1 MHWRKTQKNEKN
13 TRQKQ
18 ARDNVI
24 VHLAYYKCYL
34 GHMTQRKL
42 FTYLRPMVCSLGGST
57 TTVDWALKPGW
68 RTFLRISR
76 PSWQS
81 AHVWQRTCVTK
92 SQVVSICSL
101 CISSSMQLPQQ
112 PHDLFIASKLPCF
125 LHQKKTKDRV
135 TRWNAT
141 ETLVIHMPK
150 TRDTRVPMRQD
161 LSLHGSYKT
170 QRVVHNQEDI

>member
-1 MHWRKTQKNEKN
+1 MKLYWILQDHIQNQVRNNKDIHMFACIEERPKKREKN
-13 TRQKQ
+13 RRQKQ
-18 ARDNVI
+18 ARDNII
-24 VHLAYYKCYL
+24 VHLVYYNCYL

-112 PHDLFIASKLPCF
+112 PHDLSIASKLPCF
-125 LHQKKTKDRV
+125 QK
-135 TRWNAT
+135 
-141 ETLVIHMPK
+141 PK
-150 TRDTRVPMRQD
+150 MGSRDAMQRR
-161 LSLHGSYKT
+161 LS
-170 QRVVHNQEDI
+170 